1 MCLYPWEKQIGRSF
15 FSHTFKVSLYLSS
28 PSHLQTWNCKA
39 FYSPKKFLQ
48 FHSSCMSDQTPKM
61 KVYGGKNRWYSAIL
75 GDMWEKLRRRLSF
88 SLASLLLVE
97 IYISGK
103 SLGTVLKYWSLFL
116 EFHCFSHFGEKRES
130 FTLRP
135 HFNGLH
141 FFWYPS
147 RENIALVWR
156 EAIKNTSS
164 LQIYLYPD

>member
-1 MCLYPWEKQIGRSF
+1 MPEKNRLGDPFFPTLPRSLFIYPPPLLTYRHEIAR
-15 FSHTFKVSLYLSS
+15 LSTR
-28 PSHLQTWNCKA
+28 Q
-39 FYSPKKFLQ
+39 KKILQ

-75 GDMWEKLRRRLSF
+75 EDMWEKLRRRLSF
-88 SLASLLLVE
+88 SLAGLLLVE

-147 RENIALVWR
+147 GENIALVWG